1 MVRACPVPFYMV
13 AHFVKS
19 RFDITLTR
27 RVGTELASSSSPLS
41 DVVMHS
47 LSIDRL
53 LRYLWDVWGG
63 ISDRIS
69 LICPQT
75 NKLCFRTNGL
85 V

>member
-13 AHFVKS
+13 AHVIKS

-53 LRYLWDVWGG
+53 LRYLWDVWGWY
-63 ISDRIS
+63 
-69 LICPQT
+69 
-75 NKLCFRTNGL
+75 K
-85 V
+85 